1 MEVPINGSKV
11 HPKRTKVRSSCR
23 KVHAKRMKTQE
34 LAPWAQAA
42 ERLRTAPVSVLV
54 ARYQELFGEPPRTRH
69 RVYLLRRV
77 SWRLQADQLGGLS
90 QRALDR
96 ALAIA
101 DDRDLRLTAPQ
112 PRRSGDSQ
120 TKATRDPRLPL
131 PGVVLKRQ
139 FGGHEVAVKVLV
151 GGFEYQGRKF
161 ASLSGVAECI
171 TGTRWNGFVFFG
183 LQRRKRAA

>member
-1 MEVPINGSKV
+1 
-11 HPKRTKVRSSCR
+11 
-23 KVHAKRMKTQE
+23 MKTQE
-34 LAPWAQAA
+34 PAPWAQEA
-42 ERLRTAPVSVLV
+42 ERLRTAPISALV
-54 ARYQELFGEPPRTRH
+54 ARYQELFGESPRTRH
-69 RVYLLRRV
+69 RVYLWRRV
-77 SWRLQADQLGGLS
+77 SWRLQADQFGGLS

-112 PRRSGDSQ
+112 LRSGVSQ
-120 TKATRDPRLPL
+120 SKALRDPRLPL

-139 FGGHEVAVKVLV
+139 FGGRSVAVKVLV

-183 LQRRKRAA
+183 LQRRRHAA

>member
-11 HPKRTKVRSSCR
+11 HSKPM
-23 KVHAKRMKTQE
+23 KVHD
-34 LAPWAQAA
+34 LAPWSEEA

-54 ARYQELFGEPPRTRH
+54 SRYGELFGEPPRTRH

-77 SWRLQADQLGGLS
+77 SWRLQAKQWGGLS

-112 PRRSGDSQ
+112 PRRSGASQ
-120 TKATRDPRLPL
+120 VQATRDPRLPL

-151 GGFEYQGRKF
+151 SGFEYQGRKF
-161 ASLSGVAECI
+161 ASLSGVAERI

-183 LQRRKRAA
+183 LQRRRHAA